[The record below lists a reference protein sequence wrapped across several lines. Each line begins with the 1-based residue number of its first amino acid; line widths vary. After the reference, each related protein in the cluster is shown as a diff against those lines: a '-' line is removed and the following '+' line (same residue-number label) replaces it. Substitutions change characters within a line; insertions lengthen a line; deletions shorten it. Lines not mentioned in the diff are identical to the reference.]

1 MKKNSILFL
10 LLISSLCSSQEKI
23 LMVGNSFTFYYNLPN
38 TIELMAKA
46 KGLNWEVN
54 QSSAGG
60 VTLKEHWLGEKE
72 LKTKALLSQNQYTK
86 VVFQD
91 KSTYPL
97 IAIDTT
103 KKYLGLLRTLIKQ
116 PTAQY
121 VYSTWA
127 YPNISSPAKGKIT
140 SQTIE
145 KALKSMLGVRPNELI
160 LVGRAFDLFQE
171 RYPKYPLLTDD
182 QKHPNPNGSYLAAC
196 IFFASFSELST
207 LGLPHREEGFDQ
219 FGKKIFYFI
228 IEEEIALLC
237 QKIADEVVLG
247 MVKS

>member
-1 MKKNSILFL
+1 MQKNSLFFLLFL
-10 LLISSLCSSQEKI
+10 SSLCFAQEKI
-23 LMVGNSFTFYYNLPN
+23 LMVGNSFTFYYNLPS
-38 TIELMAKA
+38 TIEFMAKA

-54 QSSAGG
+54 QSTAGG
-60 VTLKEHWLGEKE
+60 ATLKEHWLGEKE

-103 KKYLGLLRTLIKQ
+103 KKYLGLLRALIKQ
-116 PTAQY
+116 PTPQY

-127 YPNISSPAKGKIT
+127 YPNISSSTKGKIT

-145 KALKSMLGVRPNELI
+145 KALKNMGTVHSNELI

-171 RYPKYPLLTDD
+171 RYPK
-182 QKHPNPNGSYLAAC
+182 
-196 IFFASFSELST
+196 
-207 LGLPHREEGFDQ
+207 
-219 FGKKIFYFI
+219 
-228 IEEEIALLC
+228 
-237 QKIADEVVLG
+237 
-247 MVKS
+247 

>member
-1 MKKNSILFL
+1 M

-60 VTLKEHWLGEKE
+60 ATLKEHWMGQKG
-72 LKTKALLSQNQYTK
+72 LKTREFLSQNKYTK
-86 VVFQD
+86 IVFQD

-127 YPNISSPAKGKIT
+127 YPNISSQKEGKIT

-145 KALKSMLGVRPNELI
+145 NALKSKGGLSLNELI

-171 RYPKYPLLTDD
+171 RYPNYSLLTDD
-182 QKHPNPNGSYLAAC
+182 KKHPNPDGSYLAAC
-196 IFFASFSELST
+196 VFFTSFSKLSA
-207 LGLPHREEGFDQ
+207 LGLPHREEGLDQ
-219 FGKKIFYFI
+219 FGKKIFYFLV
-228 IEEEIALLC
+228 EEETALLC
-237 QKIADEVVLG
+237 QKIADEVVFGLR
-247 MVKS
+247 